1 MISRL
6 LSPSVR
12 RFFGVKPP
20 ATTAP
25 AASRPTSR
33 HPARPTHYKL
43 LDRPGSLA
51 PLLAALNRV
60 DEVFLDTE
68 ADNMFHYKVRLCLLQ
83 FYVDGEVYLVDA
95 LATELDLTPLW
106 DRLAQ
111 VHLVM
116 HGSDF
121 DLRLLHDRCGFRA
134 KSIFDTM
141 LAAQLLGRQRIGLAA
156 LLEEHFG
163 ITADKSGQKAN
174 WSRRPIVPKLL
185 DYAALDVWHLPGLR
199 DILTRGLAD
208 LDRLE
213 WLDQQCRAQIQ
224 AGTEGF
230 APATEHDW
238 RIGRSERLRG
248 LGQPVLHAI
257 WHWRETTAEQIDTPP
272 FKVCNN
278 DLLLDIAYAA
288 EDGQT
293 AEAILTQVDLGKR
306 HDRLMPSLT
315 AALRRGFETDPSTLP
330 RRPGRD
336 ASRRS
341 LNQSE
346 LARLDR
352 IKEDRDR
359 IATQLS
365 IEATLIANRAQLSH
379 LAQVPSDL
387 DDVLLPWQASLL
399 RSIPSLKSP

>member
-95 LATELDLTPLW
+95 LAPDLDLTPLW

-199 DILTRGLAD
+199 DILTSGLAA

-230 APATEHDW
+230 APTTEHDW

-248 LGQPVLHAI
+248 LGQPVLHAV

-336 ASRRS
+336 AGRRS

-379 LAQVPSDL
+379 LAQAPSDL